1 MQHFKDNH
9 FRTDS
14 GRFTV
19 PLINVKVLGESR
31 SQAVR
36 RFLALERFLHSKG
49 QFEEFTTVI
58 EEYLEMGHAELVPVA
73 DLEKSPQHVF

>member
-9 FRTDS
+9 FRADS

-19 PLINVKVLGESR
+19 PLPKKTDVKFLGESR
-31 SQAVR
+31 SQAVG
-36 RFLALERFLHSKG
+36 RFLALERSLHSKG

-58 EEYLEMGHAELVPVA
+58 EEYLEMGHAELVPVV
-73 DLEKSPQHVF
+73 DLEKSP